1 MARPKKTMKFDR
13 LQVYLSPDLTQKI
26 ERYADESRMKVSVYI
41 RSILEHI
48 FLTNKELIAHNDRF

>member
-1 MARPKKTMKFDR
+1 MKFNR

-48 FLTNKELIAHNDRF
+48 FLTNKELIAHHDRF